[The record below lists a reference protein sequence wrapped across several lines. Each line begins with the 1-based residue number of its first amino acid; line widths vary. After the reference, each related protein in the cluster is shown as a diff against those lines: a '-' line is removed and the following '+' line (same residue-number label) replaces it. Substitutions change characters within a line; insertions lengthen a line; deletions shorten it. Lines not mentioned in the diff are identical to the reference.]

1 MLISG
6 EEDDHAN
13 KAVLPAAMW
22 TARDSNNI
30 HGDSIIDNDV
40 AAVGGYRT
48 YSCDTIYGVS
58 DPTVKIWREASRER
72 SDFLNP
78 DMMMK

>member
-48 YSCDTIYGVS
+48 YSVRIVWSRGGDG
-58 DPTVKIWREASRER
+58 DLAGNLARE
-72 SDFLNP
+72 
-78 DMMMK
+78 K